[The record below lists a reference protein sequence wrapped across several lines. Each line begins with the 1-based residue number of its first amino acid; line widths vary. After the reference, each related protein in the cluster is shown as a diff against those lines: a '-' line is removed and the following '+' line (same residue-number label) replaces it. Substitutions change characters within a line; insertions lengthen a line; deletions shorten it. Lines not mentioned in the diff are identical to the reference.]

1 VGSLREQEEPGWG
14 FGFLPAVLTDGER
27 AGSPCGNAVVGRGLW
42 ASWFQ
47 DPAAELSVVSLTNI
61 NLEGCIG
68 SFPADAQASIY
79 A

>member
-1 VGSLREQEEPGWG
+1 MASGPGHHAGTLSWA
-14 FGFLPAVLTDGER
+14 AVYGH
-27 AGSPCGNAVVGRGLW
+27 
-42 ASWFQ
+42 SWFQ
-47 DPAAELSVVSLTNI
+47 DPAAELSVVGLTNI